1 MSWEWFEGH
10 WRRYSAVAVGVVVM
24 ISCVRELV
32 WADVVYPTSA
42 PFTAGV
48 YVACVLL
55 MAVLPTVGAWMTLVL
70 SIAGMLSSGFVDT
83 INNGL
88 TLIGVHTVS
97 VPWMPSVMPLAA
109 ALALLMLGYEGG
121 LHMSSA
127 AIVVL
132 IAAGW
137 GWIHGIPPFS
147 APVVSVVVATTMVL
161 LLIAAAIRW
170 RGQRVRALI
179 EERRIAREMTER
191 DERHRMAA
199 RLHDDVTNKLAFLI
213 TDLECMRS
221 DSRGITDERLELSQR
236 MAREALDRVHE
247 VIAMME
253 GNADDGG
260 ETIPAAA
267 HSVARDDA
275 RDAVL
280 DDMGERIVEH
290 DVTALLTELDDRLR
304 MLGFEG
310 TSSVECRFA
319 CALHSDAADVLMA
332 LIRELYANMARH
344 ARPDGGYDVNIVF
357 DEHRVIVTA
366 CDVAKAEDTRGA
378 GTGLERLRR
387 ELAPLGGTID
397 VVADSDGDT
406 DDHKGGEDDRAVPGE
421 WSVIAVI
428 PYDSRKFNSRCEMTR
443 ESN

>member
-10 WRRYSAVAVGVVVM
+10 WRRYSAVVVGVVIM
-24 ISCVRELV
+24 ISCIRELM
-32 WADVVYPTSA
+32 WSDAVYPASA
-42 PFTAGV
+42 PLTAGV
-48 YVACVLL
+48 CVACVLL
-55 MAVLPTVGAWMTLVL
+55 MAVLPTIGAWVTLVL
-70 SIAGMLSSGFVDT
+70 SITGMLSSGFVDAV
-83 INNGL
+83 NDGL
-88 TLIGVHTVS
+88 SLLGAHPVS
-97 VPWMPSVMPLAA
+97 VPWMPSMMPFAA
-109 ALALLMLGYEGG
+109 ALALLMLGYAGG
-121 LHMSSA
+121 LHMLSA
-127 AIVVL
+127 ATMVL
-132 IAAGW
+132 IAVGW
-137 GWIHGIPPFS
+137 GWLHGIPPFS
-147 APVVSVVVATTMVL
+147 VPVVSVVMATTMVL
-161 LLIAAAIRW
+161 LLIGAAIHW
-170 RGQRVRALI
+170 RGQRVRAI
-179 EERRIAREMTER
+179 TEERRIVREMTAR

-213 TDLECMRS
+213 TDLERMRS
-221 DSRGITDERLELSQR
+221 DPHGITSERLELSQR

-247 VIAMME
+247 VIGMME
-253 GNADDGG
+253 GNADDGA
-260 ETIPAAA
+260 ETVPAAA
-267 HSVARDDA
+267 HSGARDDA
-275 RDAVL
+275 R

-319 CALHSDAADVLMA
+319 CALHSDAVDVLMA

-366 CDVAKAEDTRGA
+366 CDVANAEDTRGA

-406 DDHKGGEDDRAVPGE
+406 DDHKGGEDDGSIPGE